1 MARVTGL
8 VVAAVLLAAPAAA
21 PAQMSGAAAIE
32 ARQANFKAIARAFKT
47 INDELKGARPSL
59 DTLRKAAAE
68 LSAASQRVP
77 GGFPAGSGPETGAK
91 TEALAAI
98 WTNRAGFTEAA
109 NRHIAA
115 VKALE
120 TATASG
126 DIARIRAAT
135 DAVGPTCKGCHDS
148 FRLKK

>member
-1 MARVTGL
+1 MRKLAG
-8 VVAAVLLAAPAAA
+8 VAVAVMLAVAPAAA
-21 PAQMSGAAAIE
+21 MAQTGGLAAIE
-32 ARQANFKAIARAFKT
+32 ARQANFKTIARTFKT
-47 INDELKGARPSL
+47 INDELKGSRPSL
-59 DTLRKAAAE
+59 DTLRAAAAE
-68 LSAASQRVP
+68 LRAASQKIP

-115 VKALE
+115 VDALDAAVKA
-120 TATASG
+120 G
-126 DIARIRAAT
+126 DMARIRSAT
-135 DAVGPTCKGCHDS
+135 DAVGPTCKNCHDQ

>member
-1 MARVTGL
+1 MRKLTGVTAALALL
-8 VVAAVLLAAPAAA
+8 VAPVAALAQAT
-21 PAQMSGAAAIE
+21 GVKAIE
-32 ARQANFKAIARAFKT
+32 ARQANFKALARAFKT
-47 INDELKGARPSL
+47 INDELKGARPSV
-59 DTLRKAAAE
+59 DVLRRAAAE
-68 LSAASQRVP
+68 LSVAAQRIP

-109 NRHIAA
+109 NRNIAA
-115 VKALE
+115 ARALE
-120 TATASG
+120 AAAASG
-126 DIARIRAAT
+126 DLARIRAAT